1 MPPARKRAA
10 VKRTTTKKSLAEF
23 RKGPAEIPEQRR
35 ARPTFRP
42 QEWVLGFDQS
52 LASTGWALIC
62 TDDEGIPIV
71 MTTGMILT
79 SPTHLK
85 SFADTFLRL
94 EYIEDQMGEVIKK
107 FNPPVVVHEMP
118 ALWGKRTDS
127 SLVTCVTLR
136 SVARRLGV
144 PTVMIHNNSMK
155 RVVVGKPNATKAEV
169 KAAVKSFAPT
179 VVNCKPNNE
188 HTNDAIALALTHL
201 RK

>member
-1 MPPARKRAA
+1 MPPRRKPAP
-10 VKRTTTKKSLAEF
+10 KKALGDF
-23 RKGPAEIPEQRR
+23 RKGTPAIPIPEQRR
-35 ARPTFRP
+35 ALPTFRAR
-42 QEWVLGFDQS
+42 EWALGFDQS

-62 TDDEGIPIV
+62 TDEDGIPIV
-71 MTTGMILT
+71 MQTGMIKT
-79 SPTHLK
+79 DPSHLK
-85 SFADTFLRL
+85 GFADTFFRL
-94 EYIEDQMGEVIKK
+94 EYIEDEMERVINT
-107 FNPPVVVHEMP
+107 FTPPVVVHEMP

-136 SVARRLGV
+136 SVARRLKV

-155 RVVVGKPNATKAEV
+155 RVVVGKPDASKAEV
-169 KAAVKSFAPT
+169 KAAVKKFAPT